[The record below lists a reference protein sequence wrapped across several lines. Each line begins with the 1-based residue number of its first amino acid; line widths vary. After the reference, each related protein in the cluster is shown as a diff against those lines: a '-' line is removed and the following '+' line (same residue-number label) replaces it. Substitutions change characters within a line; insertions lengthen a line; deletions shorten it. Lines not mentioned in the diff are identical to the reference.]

1 MATTSLSFRLGEA
14 AGTVVRECM
23 QSMRNAQS
31 HAVEA
36 AQSAAP
42 TPALRVVEFPKPILS
57 AEELEKMDHTP
68 ALVRLRG
75 VNLNAWFAANTREA
89 QPEKPK
95 RVRKP
100 RKPKA
105 AAPAPE
111 PVSPAPTRVLRPG
124 SLDLLIAPVDPLD
137 ALAC

>member
-23 QSMRNAQS
+23 QSMRTAQS
-31 HAVEA
+31 QAVEA

-75 VNLNAWFAANTREA
+75 VNLNSWFAANTREA
-89 QPEKPK
+89 QAEKPK
-95 RVRKP
+95 RPRKP

-105 AAPAPE
+105 EALAPE
-111 PVSPAPTRVLRPG
+111 PVAPAPTRVWRPG
-124 SLDLLIAPVDPLD
+124 PLEQLLGPVNLEVGM
-137 ALAC
+137 AG